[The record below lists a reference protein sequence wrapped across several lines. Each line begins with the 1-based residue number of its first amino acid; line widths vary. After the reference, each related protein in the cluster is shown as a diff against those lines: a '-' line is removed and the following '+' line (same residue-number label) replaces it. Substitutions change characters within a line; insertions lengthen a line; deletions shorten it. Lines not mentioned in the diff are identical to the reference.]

1 MSISLGLAIELLL
14 LLLAANG
21 APVLLARVLGD
32 RGNFP
37 LDAGLL
43 LPDGRPLFGRSKTWR
58 GLVSGMAACAVLST
72 LLGPGPLFG
81 ALFGASSLAGDLCSS
96 FLKRRMGI
104 ASSGRATGLDQIPE
118 AVLPLLYARTLMP
131 LDALTIAVLTLLFL
145 LGSLLMSRWMYRL
158 GIRKQPY

>member
-32 RGNFP
+32 RGSFP
-37 LDAGLL
+37 IDAGLV

-72 LLGPGPLFG
+72 LLGTGPLFG

-104 ASSGRATGLDQIPE
+104 ASSGQATGLDQIPE

>member
-1 MSISLGLAIELLL
+1 MSISPGLAIELLL

-37 LDAGLL
+37 IDAGLV

-58 GLVSGMAACAVLST
+58 GLVAGMAACAVLST
-72 LLGPGPLFG
+72 LLGTGPLFG

-131 LDALTIAVLTLLFL
+131 LDGLTIAVLTLLFL
-145 LGSLLMSRWMYRL
+145 LGSQLMSRWMYRL